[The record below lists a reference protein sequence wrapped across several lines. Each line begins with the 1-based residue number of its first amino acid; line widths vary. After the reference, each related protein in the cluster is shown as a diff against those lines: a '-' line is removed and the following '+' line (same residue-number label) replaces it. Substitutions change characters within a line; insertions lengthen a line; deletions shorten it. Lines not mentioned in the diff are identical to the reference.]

1 MFVGTVI
8 RDDMGLTLDNAGK
21 EVLGTAIKVVITKDS
36 TLLVSDGSTRKAV
49 EMRVSQLRKLVEVP
63 FIPFNYFMYLFCQAQ
78 CCELWHKF
86 INR

>member
-63 FIPFNYFMYLFCQAQ
+63 CIPFNCFMNLFCQVQ